1 MDHPFLRAM
10 VSSKAAGARVAKGT
24 PVAIKRDTA
33 KAKAKVSSKRRSKKV
48 VGSTVEGTEEDE
60 AVEEDTGSGITGIE
74 EMAETSPPEITEDTE
89 EHPIPGVTYPV
100 DLDSVYSILL

>member
-1 MDHPFLRAM
+1 
-10 VSSKAAGARVAKGT
+10 
-24 PVAIKRDTA
+24 
-33 KAKAKVSSKRRSKKV
+33 
-48 VGSTVEGTEEDE
+48 
-60 AVEEDTGSGITGIE
+60 VEEDTGSGITGIE